1 MPPIERQ
8 VPAVVP
14 TPARSAA
21 WRAPDL
27 ATIYEAELA
36 YVWESL
42 RRLGVR
48 EADLEDVAH
57 DLFIAVQRRLPDYD
71 PARPLRPWLFGFALR
86 VASDYRKSARVRLEV
101 VAAQRDTAD
110 ARPGAEE
117 RLAAREARDLI
128 LRALEGLTLVQRAVF
143 ALHDLDGCSM
153 PEIAEAL
160 GEPLNTLYSRLRAAR
175 IEFTAAVR
183 QLPAGG
189 EP

>member
-1 MPPIERQ
+1 MPD
-8 VPAVVP
+8 
-14 TPARSAA
+14 PARSTTGVT
-21 WRAPDL
+21 PDL
-27 ATIYEAELA
+27 AAIYEAELP

-57 DLFIAVQRRLPDYD
+57 DLFIALQRRLPDYD

-101 VAAQRDTAD
+101 VAAPRDTAD

-128 LRALEGLTLVQRAVF
+128 LRALDSLTLEQRAVL
-143 ALHDLDGCSM
+143 ALHDLDGYSM
-153 PEIAEAL
+153 PEIAQAL

-183 QLPAGG
+183 RLPAGG

>member
-1 MPPIERQ
+1 MPD
-8 VPAVVP
+8 
-14 TPARSAA
+14 PARSTT
-21 WRAPDL
+21 WVTPDL
-27 ATIYEAELA
+27 AAIYAGELP

-48 EADLEDVAH
+48 EADLEDLAH
-57 DLFIAVQRRLPDYD
+57 DMFIALQRRLPDYD

-86 VASDYRKSARVRLEV
+86 VASDYRKSARVKLEV
-101 VAAQRDTAD
+101 GAVPFDVAD

-128 LRALEGLTLVQRAVF
+128 LRALDRLTLEQRAVF

-153 PEIAEAL
+153 PEIADAL

-175 IEFTAAVR
+175 VEFTAAVR
-183 QLPAGG
+183 RLPAGG